1 MKRTYSK
8 TPQNKEEPQPV
19 ISSRVG
25 RLINGGGIKHAAVA
39 AQLVPAPIRSR
50 HNSSQS
56 QVVPS
61 FQVPA
66 PIQKPYVLHI
76 TLKRFLMNI
85 GRA

>member
-39 AQLVPAPIRSR
+39 AGNHFWVGTGGCARAPVT
-50 HNSSQS
+50 SSQLQVFRS
-56 QVVPS
+56 QFPFKS
-61 FQVPA
+61 LTFY
-66 PIQKPYVLHI
+66 ISNLND
-76 TLKRFLMNI
+76 F
-85 GRA
+85 